1 MLSRDE
7 CLKILELHPKAD
19 YYEIENRYTMLI
31 KRYRGK
37 DDPETRERLEQISL
51 AYNILTNR
59 YVEPEPID
67 PRMEQIVFGKSK
79 RTWKNIWHYGKWPFL
94 AGLVG
99 AFFVGYLIYTIVT
112 NKPADFQ
119 LIAVGQYGAADDASD
134 RIDTYIKAN
143 YAGAEKVEY
152 QSIPLVFAS
161 TEPTTDGSSVPTAQL
176 DTQNQYAYLMKMMAI
191 IAGDTVE
198 VYLNDKPCFDQ
209 YGPQGAYVEL
219 DDVYAELQVS
229 LPPDIMAKI
238 KPLRRV
244 VDDGSAG
251 TPDLSETGTTQDT
264 SSTEDAINADPTV
277 SIYGLDV
284 TELHLTEGLGLYA
297 REQIIT
303 IGIRAEEIDRVKDFV
318 VQWIGDYELMHAQQ
332 KEYEDQIMA
341 EASQQASEEA
351 EKTSQTTATGN

>member
-19 YYEIENRYTMLI
+19 SYEIENRYTMLV

-37 DDPETRERLEQISL
+37 DDLETRQRLDQISL

-59 YVEPEPID
+59 YVEPEPVD
-67 PRMEQIVFGKSK
+67 PRLEEMVFGKSK
-79 RTWKNIWHYGKWPFL
+79 RTWQNIWHYGKWPFL
-94 AGLVG
+94 AALVG
-99 AFFVGYLIYTIVT
+99 VFFVGYLIYTIAT
-112 NKPADFQ
+112 NTPPDFQ
-119 LIAVGQYGAADDASD
+119 LVSVGQFGAADDASE

-143 YAGAEKVEY
+143 FPGAEKVEY
-152 QSIPLVFAS
+152 QAIPLAFAS
-161 TEPTTDGSSVPTAQL
+161 TDPTTDGTSAPTAPP
-176 DTQNQYAYLMKMMAI
+176 DTQNQYAYLMKMMAL
-191 IAGDTVE
+191 IAGDTIE

-209 YGPQGAYVEL
+209 YAPQGAFIEL
-219 DDVYAELQVS
+219 DDLYAELQVS
-229 LPPDIMAKI
+229 LPADIMAKI

-251 TPDLSETGTTQDT
+251 APDMSETSTTVET
-264 SSTEDAINADPTV
+264 SSTEDVINADPTV

-284 TELHLTEGLGLYA
+284 TQLHLTEGLGLYA